1 MQIEF
6 HTKLCGKRGLISP
19 TVETM
24 HKEEKDSFLMFA
36 SLAAELKTSVKF
48 VLYAHLASLMDWI
61 SAGLFQ

>member
-1 MQIEF
+1 
-6 HTKLCGKRGLISP
+6 
-19 TVETM
+19 M

-48 VLYAHLASLMDWI
+48 VLYARLASLVDWI